1 MILYL
6 RRTKKTD
13 YMLLKKSFVLLS
25 FWLLVVLQPALAQQQ
40 IRDLAP
46 ESTYQEGL
54 ILFQNQQYGAAQNLF
69 SGLQQQLA
77 DRNSSMFIDARYYE
91 AVSALYLEQ
100 EDAPRLITAFANDFP
115 GSSWIPRINY
125 FYAGLLFDTRK
136 YQDALDIYEK
146 TDVNRLSAKELHEM
160 QYKKAFALLQLDRVD
175 EAMPLFEQVIAENLD
190 YSDDARY
197 YAAHIH
203 YVKGNDDKALALFDD
218 LKNNRTYRKQI
229 PLYIL
234 QISYRNGDLEEVI
247 RMGEEALETADYRR
261 KPEIARMLA
270 DAWYAREDYEKALT
284 YYEIFENRNR
294 RKLSR
299 EDHYQIGVSRMKTE
313 QLQAAIRS
321 FEQLGA
327 PEDSLKQYASYY
339 LAACYVKT
347 DQPKFAKNAFLA
359 AYKAGYDDEIS
370 VDALF
375 NYARLSLQSGT
386 DPFNEAAKLLADYQ
400 VGNPDTERRQE
411 AESLIIHL
419 YLSARDYDA
428 ALAALEK
435 LSSRNPEMQQIY
447 DQLSY
452 SLAVQL
458 FNQGDIQK
466 AADYFNRLQQD
477 ARDPLMRA
485 EATFW
490 LAETFYYQKNYW
502 GAEKY
507 YKQFIG
513 MRQASA
519 SKLYLLAEY
528 NLGYSYFRKK
538 DFKTALPAFR
548 QFVGRPYVENPALVY
563 DAWLRIG
570 DCHFMLKEYTA
581 AIAAYQKVD
590 QANSTGGDYALY
602 QIGLSQGTLG
612 NSGQKMQALDQ
623 LLKRYPSSSW
633 YDQALYEIG
642 SSYMINNDNRS
653 AIASFDRLVREK
665 PRSNY
670 ARQALMKS
678 GMIYYNNNQLE
689 QALTSLKLV
698 VSRYPGT
705 TESREAINLMRD
717 IYMDM
722 NRLQE
727 YFAYTEALGVGQVT
741 TSQQDSLAFVTAE
754 NFYLENRCEEAQKA
768 LSSYF
773 NQFKEGSYS
782 LQANYY
788 AAQCALRAKNN
799 EKALKHLE
807 YLINF
812 QDNQYTDEALL
823 DAARIVYDQTNYEK
837 AAAYYG
843 RLAQITDEGSRR
855 REAIEGSMKS
865 NFFLGDYQKAIAQAK
880 VLQLTPEV
888 LEQQRIQADYI
899 LGKSYIALKQYELAK
914 PALQLCV
921 QADAGNYGAEAAYLL
936 AFAHF
941 EQGQSSLAEDKVFAL
956 ADRYPSY
963 EYWLAKSYILLAD
976 IYAANDNIFQARET
990 LKSII
995 ENYSGDDLK
1004 QIAIQKLQKLES
1016 KE

>member
-1 MILYL
+1 M
-6 RRTKKTD
+6 
-13 YMLLKKSFVLLS
+13 LS
-25 FWLLVVLQPALAQQQ
+25 FWLLVAIPATLAQQQ

-46 ESTYQEGL
+46 ESTYQQGQ

-69 SGLQQQLA
+69 AGLQRQLN
-77 DRNSSMFIDARYYE
+77 DPNSRMFIDARYYE
-91 AVSALYLEQ
+91 AVSALYLDQ
-100 EDAPRLITAFANDFP
+100 EDAPRLITAFANDYP
-115 GSSWIPRINY
+115 GSSWIPRINF
-125 FYAGLLFDTRK
+125 FYAGLLFNDRK
-136 YQDALDIYEK
+136 YEDALDIYGQ
-146 TDVNRLSAKELHEM
+146 TDVNRLSENELHEM
-160 QYKKAFALLQLDRVD
+160 RYKKAFALLQLDRVD
-175 EAMPLFEQVIAENLD
+175 EAMPLFELVMEENME

-203 YVKGNDDKALALFDD
+203 YVRGNDDKALALFES
-218 LKNNRTYRKQI
+218 LKKNRTYRKQI

-234 QISYRNGDLEEVI
+234 QISYRNGDLDEVV
-247 RMGEEALETADYRR
+247 RLGEEALETADYRR

-270 DAWYAREDYEKALT
+270 DAWYARENYEKALT

-299 EDHYQIGVSRMKTE
+299 EDHFQIGVSRMKTG
-313 QLQAAIRS
+313 QLQTAIRS

-347 DQPKFAKNAFLA
+347 GQPKYAKNAFLA

-370 VDALF
+370 EDALF
-375 NYARLSLQSGT
+375 NYARLSLQAGT
-386 DPFNEAAKLLADYQ
+386 DPFNEAAKLLTDYLAE
-400 VGNPDTERRQE
+400 NPATERRQE

-435 LSSRNPEMQQIY
+435 LSNRDPKMQQIY
-447 DQLSY
+447 DQLSF

-466 AADYFNRLQQD
+466 SADYFSRLQKD
-477 ARDPLMRA
+477 ARQPVMRA

-507 YKQFIG
+507 FSAFKG
-513 MRQASA
+513 MSQANSTEM
-519 SKLYLLAEY
+519 YPLANY
-528 NLGYSYFRKK
+528 NLGYTYFRKQ
-538 DFKTALPAFR
+538 DFKAALPTFR
-548 QFVGRPYVENPALVY
+548 QFVSRPYVEKPGLVY

-570 DCHFMLKEYTA
+570 DCHFMLKEYTT

-590 QANSTGGDYALY
+590 QANTTGGDYALY
-602 QIGLSQGTLG
+602 QIGLAQGTLG

-623 LLKRYPSSSW
+623 LLKRYPRSTY
-633 YDQALYEIG
+633 YDQALYEMG
-642 SSYMINNDNRS
+642 SSALVSNDNRS
-653 AIASFDRLVREK
+653 AIAHFDRLVREK

-670 ARQALMKS
+670 ARQALMKT
-678 GMIYYNNNQLE
+678 GMIYYNNNQYE
-689 QALTSLKLV
+689 QALTNLKKV
-698 VSRYPGT
+698 VSQHPGT
-705 TESREAINLMRD
+705 NESREAINLMRD

-727 YFAYTEALGVGQVT
+727 YFKYTEALGVGQIS

-768 LSSYF
+768 LSNYF
-773 NQFKEGSYS
+773 NQFKEGGYQ

-788 AAQCALRAKNN
+788 AAQCALRSKDN
-799 EKALKHLE
+799 EKALNHLE

-837 AAAYYG
+837 AANYYG

-865 NFFLGDYQKAIAQAK
+865 NFFLGDYQKAIGQAK
-880 VLQLTPEV
+880 VLQMTPEV
-888 LEQQRIQADYI
+888 EEQQRIQADYI
-899 LGKSYIALKQYELAK
+899 LGKSYMALKQYDQAK
-914 PALQLCV
+914 AVLQLCV
-921 QADAGNYGAEAAYLL
+921 QADAGIYGAEAAYLL
-936 AFAHF
+936 ALAHF
-941 EQGQSSLAEDKVFAL
+941 EQGQAGLAEDKVFAM

>member
-1 MILYL
+1 M
-6 RRTKKTD
+6 
-13 YMLLKKSFVLLS
+13 LS
-25 FWLLVVLQPALAQQQ
+25 FWLLVALPATLAQQQ

-46 ESTYQEGL
+46 ESTYQQGQV
-54 ILFQNQQYGAAQNLF
+54 LFQNQQYGAAQNLF
-69 SGLQQQLA
+69 AGLQRQLN
-77 DRNSSMFIDARYYE
+77 DPNSRMFIDARYYE
-91 AVSALYLEQ
+91 AVSALYLDQ
-100 EDAPRLITAFANDFP
+100 EDAPRLITAFANDYP
-115 GSSWIPRINY
+115 GSSWIPRINF
-125 FYAGLLFDTRK
+125 FYAGLLFNDRK
-136 YQDALDIYEK
+136 YEDALDIYEQ
-146 TDVNRLSAKELHEM
+146 TDVNRLSINELHEM
-160 QYKKAFALLQLDRVD
+160 RYKKAFALLQLDRVD
-175 EAMPLFEQVIAENLD
+175 EAMPLFEQIMEENLE

-203 YVKGNDDKALALFDD
+203 YVKGNDDKALALFES
-218 LKNNRTYRKQI
+218 LKKNRTYRKQI

-234 QISYRNGDLEEVI
+234 QISYRNGDLDEVV
-247 RMGEEALETADYRR
+247 RLGEEALETADYRR

-270 DAWYAREDYEKALT
+270 DAWYARENYEKALT

-299 EDHYQIGVSRMKTE
+299 EDHFQIGVSRMKTG
-313 QLQAAIRS
+313 QLQTAIRS

-347 DQPKFAKNAFLA
+347 GQPKYAKNAFLA

-370 VDALF
+370 EDALF
-375 NYARLSLQSGT
+375 NYARLSLQAGT
-386 DPFNEAAKLLADYQ
+386 DPFNEAAKLLTDYLSE
-400 VGNPDTERRQE
+400 NPATERRQE

-428 ALAALEK
+428 ALAALGK
-435 LSSRNPEMQQIY
+435 LSNRDPKMQQIY
-447 DQLSY
+447 DQLSF

-466 AADYFNRLQQD
+466 SADYFSRLQKD
-477 ARDPLMRA
+477 AREPVMRA

-507 YKQFIG
+507 FVAFKG
-513 MRQASA
+513 MPQANRTE
-519 SKLYLLAEY
+519 LYSLADY
-528 NLGYSYFRKK
+528 NLGYTYFRKQE
-538 DFKTALPAFR
+538 FKAALPTFR
-548 QFVGRPYVENPALVY
+548 QFVSRPYVKNPGLIY
-563 DAWLRIG
+563 DAWMRVG

-590 QANSTGGDYALY
+590 QANATGGDYALY
-602 QIGLSQGTLG
+602 QIGLAQGTLG

-623 LLKRYPSSSW
+623 LLKRYPRSTY
-633 YDQALYEIG
+633 YDQALYEMG
-642 SSYMINNDNRS
+642 SSALVSNDNRS
-653 AIASFDRLVREK
+653 AIAHFDRLVREK

-670 ARQALMKS
+670 ARQALMKT
-678 GMIYYNNNQLE
+678 GMIYYNNNQYE
-689 QALTSLKLV
+689 QALTNLKKV
-698 VSRYPGT
+698 VSQHPGT
-705 TESREAINLMRD
+705 NESREAINLMRD

-727 YFAYTEALGVGQVT
+727 YFKYTEALGVGQIS

-768 LSSYF
+768 LSNYF
-773 NQFKEGSYS
+773 NQFKEGGYQ

-788 AAQCALRAKNN
+788 AAQCALRSKDNQ
-799 EKALKHLE
+799 KALKHLE

-837 AAAYYG
+837 AAEYYG

-865 NFFLGDYQKAIAQAK
+865 NYFLGDYQKAIGQAK
-880 VLQLTPEV
+880 VLQMTPEV
-888 LEQQRIQADYI
+888 VEQQRVQADYI
-899 LGKSYIALKQYELAK
+899 LGKSYMALKQYDQAK
-914 PALQLCV
+914 AVLQLCV
-921 QADAGNYGAEAAYLL
+921 QADAGIYGAEAAYLL
-936 AFAHF
+936 ALAHF
-941 EQGQSSLAEDKVFAL
+941 EQGQAGLAEDKVFAM

>member
-6 RRTKKTD
+6 RCTKKTES
-13 YMLLKKSFVLLS
+13 MLLKKSFVLLC
-25 FWLLVVLQPALAQQQ
+25 FWLMAALQPALAQQQ

-46 ESTYQEGL
+46 ESTYQQGQ
-54 ILFQNQQYGAAQNLF
+54 ILFENQQYGAAQNLF
-69 SGLQQQLA
+69 AALQQQLT
-77 DRNSSMFIDARYYE
+77 DRNSRMFIDARYYE
-91 AVSALYLEQ
+91 AVSALYLNQ
-100 EDAPRLITAFANDFP
+100 EEAPRLITAFANDYP
-115 GSSWIPRINY
+115 GSSWIPRVNF
-125 FYAGLLFDTRK
+125 FYASLLFDDRK
-136 YQDALDIYEK
+136 YQDALDVYEK
-146 TDVNRLSAKELHEM
+146 TDINRLSVNELHEM
-160 QYKKAFALLQLDRVD
+160 RYKKAYALLQLDRVD
-175 EAMPLFEQVIAENLD
+175 KAMPLFEQVMDENLA

-197 YAAHIH
+197 YAAHIY
-203 YVKGNDDKALALFDD
+203 YVKGNDDKALALFNA
-218 LKNNRTYRKQI
+218 LKNNRAYRKQI

-234 QISYRNGDLEEVI
+234 QISYRNGNIDEVM
-247 RMGEEALETADYRR
+247 RQGEEALETADYRR

-270 DAWYAREDYEKALT
+270 DAWYARENYEKALS
-284 YYEIFENRNR
+284 YYEIYETRNR

-299 EDHYQIGVSRMKTE
+299 EDHFQIGVSRMKTG
-313 QLQAAIRS
+313 QLPAAIRS

-347 DQPKFAKNAFLA
+347 GQPKYAKNAFLA
-359 AYKAGYDDEIS
+359 AYKARYDDEIS
-370 VDALF
+370 EDALF
-375 NYARLSLQSGT
+375 NYARMSLQAGT
-386 DPFNEAAKLLADYQ
+386 DPFNEAAKLLTDYLTE
-400 VGNPDTERRQE
+400 NPNTNRKQE

-435 LSSRNPEMQQIY
+435 LSSRDPKMQQIY

-458 FNQGDIQK
+458 FNQGNIPK
-466 AADYFNRLQQD
+466 AAEYFARLQQD

-507 YKQFIG
+507 YKQFKG
-513 MRQASA
+513 MPKANSTD
-519 SKLYLLAEY
+519 LYLLTDY
-528 NLGYSYFRKK
+528 NLGYTYFRKQ
-538 DFKTALPAFR
+538 DFNAALPVFR
-548 QFVGRPYVENPALVY
+548 QFVGRPYVEKPGLVY

-602 QIGLSQGTLG
+602 QIGLAQGTLG
-612 NSGQKMQALDQ
+612 NSNQKMQALDQ
-623 LLKRYPSSSW
+623 LLKRYPRSSY
-633 YDQALYEIG
+633 YDQALYEMG
-642 SSYMINNDNRS
+642 SSALVSNDSRS

-665 PRSNY
+665 PRSEY
-670 ARQALMKS
+670 ARQALMKT
-678 GMIYYNNNQLE
+678 GMIYYNNNQHE
-689 QALTSLKLV
+689 QALANLKKV
-698 VSRYPGT
+698 VSQHPGT
-705 TESREAINLMRD
+705 TESREAINLMRN

-727 YFAYTEALGVGQVT
+727 YFKYTEALGVGQVS

-768 LSSYF
+768 LSNYF
-773 NQFKEGSYS
+773 NQFKEGGYM

-788 AAQCALRAKNN
+788 AAQCALRAKNS

-837 AAAYYG
+837 ASEYYG
-843 RLAQITDEGSRR
+843 RLAQITEEGSIR

-865 NFFLGDYQKAIAQAK
+865 NFFLGDYQKAIGQAK

-888 LEQQRIQADYI
+888 EEQQRIQADYI
-899 LGKSYIALKQYELAK
+899 LGKSYMALKQYDQAK
-914 PALQLCV
+914 AVLQLCV

-936 AFAHF
+936 ALAHF
-941 EQGQSSLAEDKVFAL
+941 EQGQAGLAEDKIFAM